1 MEDVLSVY
9 ARPYDE
15 NFPVICMD
23 EKPVQLFANAR
34 KSRRSKDGRIE
45 YEDNEY
51 IRNGTAAIFLFS
63 EPLNGWRFADAQEHR
78 TREDWAKQIKWL
90 LDEQYPNATKVVLV
104 MDNLN
109 THNTAS
115 LYQTFPPEEAFRLA
129 SRLEIHY
136 TPKHGS
142 WLDMAEIELSALGRQ
157 CIGSNRIPDLETLRN
172 LIKVEEGAVP
182 PYITNEGKIYCRLS
196 SGSFPIKDATHMA
209 RLIEKRRDTMHMIS
223 DKIDLN
229 PIEIGRETPTNL
241 CAYIDVG
248 IATTLTASTDSQYER
263 FDHLNYEIIASIL
276 KKFSSNFGISRIGS
290 SLVFTL
296 GNMTGKRDDGTTQI
310 LGAGIQFFMELMI
323 DGSVKYRIPLSYD
336 VDSKKNSC
344 NITGI
349 STIVSAFTDIYEHI
363 FGKDF
368 AELFVYAYKYQR
380 LTVLKQFR
388 PYYYL
393 GEQNDPEIVKKIRT
407 VETLHQEKYGDNL
420 IVEGNRI
427 PPDKYGLIDRHLF
440 NKFKIPYNSHELI
453 AVLFSNAYGNLG
465 FIENPFVDNDE
476 EQVEREE

>member
-1 MEDVLSVY
+1 MIGINGKTWDELIASDLQALFERKTEEDSIF
-9 ARPYDE
+9 DE
-15 NFPVICMD
+15 SIFFEFKSDQEPKSKLVKEICA
-23 EKPVQLFANAR
+23 FTNTF
-34 KSRRSKDGRIE
+34 GG
-45 YEDNEY
+45 Y
-51 IRNGTAAIFLFS
+51 IFLGINDDHSIGGCEYWNEQRIHSTVFDS
-63 EPLNGWRFADAQEHR
+63 ITPAPQIDVKRFIIQDR
-78 TREDWAKQIKWL
+78 T
-90 LDEQYPNATKVVLV
+90 VL
-104 MDNLN
+104 
-109 THNTAS
+109 
-115 LYQTFPPEEAFRLA
+115 
-129 SRLEIHY
+129 I
-136 TPKHGS
+136 
-142 WLDMAEIELSALGRQ
+142 
-157 CIGSNRIPDLETLRN
+157 
-172 LIKVEEGAVP
+172 IKVEEGAVP